1 MSILKF
7 LYRFI
12 FSLYYKL
19 FKKVYLKGRVFFNNK
34 TQFEGNNIIHN
45 NSNISSSIIGKAT
58 YIGGDS
64 ILYNCKIGRFCSISN
79 NVVVI
84 TGTHPTKDFVS
95 THPAFFSTL
104 KQSGFTYVTEDK
116 FKEINLVDGYN
127 VVIGNDVW
135 LGADVKILQ
144 GVKIGDGAVVA
155 AGAMVTKDVPP
166 YAIVGGVPA
175 KVIKYRFS
183 QEDIDSLL
191 KFQWWDKSDE
201 WLRVN
206 ADKFE
211 NIDKMKI
218 YL

>member
-1 MSILKF
+1 MYILKI

-12 FSLYYKL
+12 FSLYYRFSEKI
-19 FKKVYLKGRVFFNNK
+19 YLKGRVFFNTATK
-34 TQFEGNNIIHN
+34 FEGNNVVHN
-45 NSNISSSIIGKAT
+45 NSVISSSIIGKAT

-104 KQSGFTYVTEDK
+104 KQSGFTYVDK
-116 FKEINLVDGYN
+116 NKFEETKLVDNYN

-135 LGADVKILQ
+135 IGADVKILQ
-144 GVKIGDGAVVA
+144 GVKIGDGAIVA
-155 AGAMVTKDVPP
+155 AGAIVIKDVPP
-166 YAIVGGVPA
+166 YAVVGGVPA

-183 QEDIDSLL
+183 QEDIDFLL
-191 KFQWWDKSDE
+191 KLQWWNKSDE
-201 WLRVN
+201 WLHLNV
-206 ADKFE
+206 DKFE
-211 NIDKMKI
+211 NIDKLKTD
-218 YL
+218 L